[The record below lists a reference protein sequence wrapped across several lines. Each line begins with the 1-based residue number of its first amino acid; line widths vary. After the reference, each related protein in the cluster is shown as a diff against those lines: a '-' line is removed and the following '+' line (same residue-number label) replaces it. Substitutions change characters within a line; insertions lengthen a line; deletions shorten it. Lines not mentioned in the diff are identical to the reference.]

1 MDVKNVFRFKK
12 KKNSPDNFMEEKFIS
27 NTQGRIQAWEIP
39 VSYTVGDWENAFLK
53 NTDI

>member
-1 MDVKNVFRFKK
+1 MLKMCLGLKK